1 MTQPKSIYYVVTNG
15 LPDRNSGVL
24 EFTSPTQLGD
34 YIFDILDEMS
44 FEPECADQVDATEI
58 YRDPVGF
65 GIYQGGY
72 ALEFHALSATE
83 AHAMMAD
90 DR

>member
-1 MTQPKSIYYVVTNG
+1 MTQPKSIYYVATNG

-24 EFTSPTQLGD
+24 EFTSPGQLGD
-34 YIFDILDEMS
+34 YIFDILDEMN
-44 FEPECADQVDATEI
+44 FEPECADQVDVTEI

-72 ALEFHALSATE
+72 ALEFHALSAAE
-83 AHAMMAD
+83 ARAMRTD
-90 DR
+90 DC